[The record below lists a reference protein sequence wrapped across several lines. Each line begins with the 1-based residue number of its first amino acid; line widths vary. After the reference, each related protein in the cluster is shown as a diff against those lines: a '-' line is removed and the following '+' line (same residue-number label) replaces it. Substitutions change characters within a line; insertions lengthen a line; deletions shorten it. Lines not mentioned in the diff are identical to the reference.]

1 MECAWMLQ
9 TAILWIMHFTPFMRL
24 RLDENSELIGVD
36 ESQMG
41 EYAYDYVGLDSEV
54 PFLGNTGSATG
65 GGRGPQHGYLHE
77 GGHGSKEKRGTPSET
92 A

>member
-1 MECAWMLQ
+1 MKPGWLHQ
-9 TAILWIMHFTPFMRL
+9 TVILWVMHFTPFMRL
-24 RLDENSELIGVD
+24 RVDENSELIGID

-54 PFLGNTGSATG
+54 PLLSDTASATG
-65 GGRGPQHGYLHE
+65 GGREPQHGNLHE
-77 GGHGSKEKRGTPSET
+77 VEHGSNEKRSIPET

>member
-1 MECAWMLQ
+1 
-9 TAILWIMHFTPFMRL
+9 MHFIPFLRL
-24 RLDENSELIGVD
+24 RVDEESELIGLD

-54 PFLGNTGSATG
+54 PLLGDTASATG
-65 GGRGPQHGYLHE
+65 GGREPQHPHDGE
-77 GGHGSKEKRGTPSET
+77 NGSNEKRSIPSET

>member
-1 MECAWMLQ
+1 MYQ
-9 TAILWIMHFTPFMRL
+9 TVILWIMHFTPFMRL
-24 RLDENSELIGVD
+24 RVDENSELIGID

-54 PFLGNTGSATG
+54 PLLSDTASATG
-65 GGRGPQHGYLHE
+65 GGREPQHPLESGNN
-77 GGHGSKEKRGTPSET
+77 EKRSIPSDT

>member
-1 MECAWMLQ
+1 MYQ
-9 TAILWIMHFTPFMRL
+9 TIILWIMHFTPFMRL
-24 RLDENSELIGVD
+24 RVDENSELIGID

-54 PFLGNTGSATG
+54 PLLSDTASATG
-65 GGRGPQHGYLHE
+65 GGREPQHPLE
-77 GGHGSKEKRGTPSET
+77 NNSNEKRSIPSDT